1 MKKLFIAA
9 FCLSAMMFVTSCE
22 KPTEPKQDDDPEV
35 EVIQPTEK
43 EKNMVTE
50 PMAWRLDSLTI
61 SVERTAKV
69 VLQLPILSERNTN
82 LVYAFAALTFFL

>member
-9 FCLSAMMFVTSCE
+9 FCLSTLMLVVSCE
-22 KPTEPKQDDDPEV
+22 KPVDPKHDDDP

-61 SVERTAKV
+61 SVERNAKV
-69 VLQLPILSERNTN
+69 VLLLPILSERNTN
-82 LVYAFAALTFFL
+82 LVYAFAT